1 MWICAYMYVCVCEGG
16 RVVGC
21 GCAYLYGTVCDC
33 ICLPLP
39 SNQSF
44 YRLIA
49 GYWMSGGDHE
59 VLMQGVKGGHVT
71 IVCVCVCVFV
81 GSY

>member
-1 MWICAYMYVCVCEGG
+1 M
-16 RVVGC
+16 
-21 GCAYLYGTVCDC
+21 CDS

-44 YRLIA
+44 YTLIA
-49 GYWMSGGDHE
+49 GYWMGGGDHE
-59 VLMQGVKGGHVT
+59 VPRGVKGGHVT
-71 IVCVCVCVFV
+71 IVCVCVCVCVCVFV